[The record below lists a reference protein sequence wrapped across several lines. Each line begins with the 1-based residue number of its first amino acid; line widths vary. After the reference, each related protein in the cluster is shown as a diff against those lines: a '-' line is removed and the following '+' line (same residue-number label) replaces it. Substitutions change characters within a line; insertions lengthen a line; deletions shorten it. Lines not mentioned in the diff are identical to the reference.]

1 MVRLSREDNANPD
14 FYYSAIPY
22 RPEEMTSEELLYE
35 IENMEN
41 RFKRCAE
48 IGQGI
53 STKETVRHNKC
64 KSAYIKLIFGDM
76 AEERLSSFFGIS

>member
-1 MVRLSREDNANPD
+1 MVRISREDNATPD

-35 IENMEN
+35 IENMEGW
-41 RFKRCAE
+41 FKRCAE

-64 KSAYIKLIFGDM
+64 KSAYIKLIFGDK
-76 AEERLSSFFGIS
+76 AEGMLRSFFGVS